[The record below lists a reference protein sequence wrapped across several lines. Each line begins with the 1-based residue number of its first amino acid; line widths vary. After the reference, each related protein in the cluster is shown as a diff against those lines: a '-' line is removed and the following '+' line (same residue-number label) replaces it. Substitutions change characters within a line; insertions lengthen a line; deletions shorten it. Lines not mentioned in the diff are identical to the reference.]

1 MSSESVPL
9 CGSVFLRASSAVG
22 MPASEWVALPM
33 AVPTALCPS
42 HEPRTSN
49 PGPPSSFLPRASPS
63 EPGQGFQSPSG
74 PSLRSPEK
82 GTVPFKVLA
91 DRRLTWRYAPGV
103 LSSTPHPELLQPL
116 PLPSFPDLCSM
127 RDFLRSILYPAQS
140 DLWLL
145 HLMKLHR
152 CCRSASLQDSKRQ

>member
-1 MSSESVPL
+1 MFL
-9 CGSVFLRASSAVG
+9 CASSAVG
-22 MPASEWVALPM
+22 VPASEWVALPM
-33 AVPTALCPS
+33 AVPTAFCPF

-49 PGPPSSFLPRASPS
+49 PGPPFTFLPRVSPS

-82 GTVPFKVLA
+82 GPDPFKVLA
-91 DRRLTWRYAPGV
+91 DRRLTWHYAHAHGV
-103 LSSTPHPELLQPL
+103 LSSTPRPELLQPL
-116 PLPSFPDLCSM
+116 LLPSFPDLCSM